1 MQKLTVTFVIGANA
15 TGKSTFIKN
24 HFSDNKAVILDVY
37 DYHKRPI
44 KKPGFDRQIPFGEAF
59 KCLYKANDKLLTD
72 IIDILRQ
79 GKNIVVEQTLFK
91 AKRRCI
97 HR

>member
-37 DYHKRPI
+37 DYQQKAY
-44 KKPGFDRQIPFGEAF
+44 KEAGFNRQIPFGEAF
-59 KCLYKANDKLLTD
+59 KCLYK
-72 IIDILRQ
+72 
-79 GKNIVVEQTLFK
+79 GE
-91 AKRRCI
+91 
-97 HR
+97 

>member
-37 DYHKRPI
+37 DYQQKAY
-44 KKPGFDRQIPFGEAF
+44 KEAGF
-59 KCLYKANDKLLTD
+59 
-72 IIDILRQ
+72 
-79 GKNIVVEQTLFK
+79 
-91 AKRRCI
+91 
-97 HR
+97 